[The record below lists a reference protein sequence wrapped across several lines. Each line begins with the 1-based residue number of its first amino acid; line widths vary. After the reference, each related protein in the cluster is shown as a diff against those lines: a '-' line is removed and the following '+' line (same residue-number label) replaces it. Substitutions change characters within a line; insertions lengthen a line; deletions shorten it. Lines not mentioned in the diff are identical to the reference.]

1 MLFALGAV
9 SSAINAFQSLASST
23 SSRVKTGFSQSATA
37 SFDPAASLTG
47 STVSPGSG
55 PGTRISPATMS
66 ALLAARGQSSDAPA
80 STASAANALQDLF
93 SQIDGNGDG
102 AINKS
107 EFESAL
113 GAGGTNLAQ
122 ADDVFSKLATNGD
135 GSVSLDEMSSALK
148 GADGHGHRHAHH
160 AGGAKKS
167 GEDSL
172 LQALD
177 GASRN
182 STTNSDGSTSTT
194 ITMADGTKVTQIF
207 LPASAIVKASS
218 AYNFVEQAVQRTAQA
233 ASTAQSPVQRI

>member
-9 SSAINAFQSLASST
+9 SSAIDAFQSLTSST

-37 SFDPAASLTG
+37 AFDPTNTAASPTG
-47 STVSPGSG
+47 STVSPGPG
-55 PGTRISPATMS
+55 PGTRISPTTMS
-66 ALLAARGQSSDAPA
+66 ALLAAQGQSSNQPA
-80 STASAANALQDLF
+80 STTSASDALQDLF

-122 ADDVFSKLATNGD
+122 ADDVFSKLDTNSD

-148 GADGHGHRHAHH
+148 GAGGHGHHHAHH
-160 AGGAKKS
+160 AGGAKQP

-177 GASRN
+177 GVSSD
-182 STTNSDGSTSTT
+182 STTNSDGSTNTT

-207 LPASAIVKASS
+207 PPASAIVKAWST
-218 AYNFVEQAVQRTAQA
+218 YNFVGQAIQRAAQA
-233 ASTAQSPVQRI
+233 TSASTA